1 MADQGLTVNEEQ
13 LVLFK
18 ETMQLQRDELAE
30 QAKRNRA
37 DEAIETRRIAADIEV
52 HSKNLEHAGKVLTA
66 QATDRDQIRS
76 FWSVQIGRFC
86 WIVAGIMLVAC
97 IICGYAIAKGQTAA
111 VFDAVK
117 TLGTHALALLGG
129 VGADRLWI
137 HRRKTGISNPTDN
150 SK

>member
-1 MADQGLTVNEEQ
+1 MTGQALTVNEEQ

-52 HSKNLEHAGKVLTA
+52 HSKNIEHAGKVLTV
-66 QATDRDQIRS
+66 QAADRDQIRS

-86 WIVAGIMLVAC
+86 WIVAVGMLVTC
-97 IICGYAIAKGQTAA
+97 VICGYAIANGETAA
-111 VFDAVK
+111 VFDAIK
-117 TLGTHALALLGG
+117 TLGTHLLALLGG
-129 VGADRLWI
+129 AGVDRLWI
-137 HRRKTGISNPTDN
+137 HRRKTGISSPADS